1 MKIKTLKYSGEA
13 DNGSGSNDN
22 MQPASMTSSTLKK
35 IFFEDVTLL
44 TDEFCF
50 NRSASDDLN
59 ASNVDEISETSTDEE
74 GAQSE
79 NDTDYNSET
88 ESKPERKRSNS
99 EEIKP
104 LKLGSLLGKLVL

>member
-1 MKIKTLKYSGEA
+1 
-13 DNGSGSNDN
+13 

-35 IFFEDVTLL
+35 IFFEDVILL

-50 NRSASDDLN
+50 QRSTSRDDMNTSN
-59 ASNVDEISETSTDEE
+59 AEEMSENSTDEE
-74 GAQSE
+74 GAESDVDSD
-79 NDTDYNSET
+79 NNSET

-104 LKLGSLLGKLVL
+104 LKLGSLLGKN